1 MLPCGRGLR
10 TPTYPTHLCVL
21 FNCASNAHER
31 SAARS
36 AAPPPRAPRPAE
48 TPRSAPVTM
57 AARASR
63 STGATAREPPQIAPS
78 QINGPPLLPPTG
90 SQQSAERRARLR
102 PGLTP
107 IDKVKVLPARNGLRA
122 CDYSL
127 GGSCSTRPVL
137 ILRAS
142 GCARRA
148 RCAGRRSSPP
158 RRRCLRRK
166 RQRARPSGGWPQ
178 WQAAPGQS
186 RRRSHG
192 IDGAAVNSEDRARR
206 RFDVAVCHQEPCA
219 WRRPH
224 RGPDSCLAV
233 CRHEIRAHNRRAPGS
248 LFVRRLEAHPRL
260 VHRW

>member
-1 MLPCGRGLR
+1 MPCCRAGAGCVPQHTQHTFAFSFTVPA
-10 TPTYPTHLCVL
+10 TPT
-21 FNCASNAHER
+21 
-31 SAARS
+31 SAPPLRRS

-90 SQQSAERRARLR
+90 SQQSAGRRARLR

-107 IDKVKVLPARNGLRA
+107 MDKVKVLPARNGLRA

-148 RCAGRRSSPP
+148 RCAGRRRQPAPP
-158 RRRCLRRK
+158 PLLAPER
-166 RQRARPSGGWPQ
+166 RQRARPSGGV
-178 WQAAPGQS
+178 APVAG
-186 RRRSHG
+186 
-192 IDGAAVNSEDRARR
+192 GAPRDSL
-206 RFDVAVCHQEPCA
+206 CA
-219 WRRPH
+219 QPW
-224 RGPDSCLAV
+224 
-233 CRHEIRAHNRRAPGS
+233 NRRCAS
-248 LFVRRLEAHPRL
+248 Q
-260 VHRW
+260 